1 MSKVQLYCCLL
12 VLLVCFSCSHQ
23 KKDSIV
29 PQQNR
34 TGINKPPIIID
45 CKYSFEQAIKGTS
58 APKDIIDQLELVT
71 VQYYSTD
78 KKIHQGQILANKKI
92 ADRLIFLFKFMLQ
105 SKFPIARAI
114 PIVKYNWD
122 DEVSM
127 EANNTSCFCYRD
139 ESFSKHAKGMAI
151 DINPFFNPVRWKEGY
166 KYHLDKPIGAIY
178 NPAIP
183 GTFIKQNP
191 VVAEF
196 KKQGFRW
203 GHSFSIKY
211 DDHHFEI

>member
-1 MSKVQLYCCLL
+1 MFKVQFYCCLL
-12 VLLVCFSCSHQ
+12 ILLESFSCSYK
-23 KKDSIV
+23 KKDSIA
-29 PQQNR
+29 PKQ
-34 TGINKPPIIID
+34 TKTEINKPSIVID
-45 CKYSFEQAIKGTS
+45 CNYSFEEAIKGTN
-58 APKDIIDQLELVT
+58 APKDIIDQLELIT

-78 KKIHQGQILANKKI
+78 KKIHQGQILTNKKI
-92 ADRLIFLFKFMLQ
+92 ADKLIFLFKFMLQ
-105 SKFPIARAI
+105 SKFPIVHAI

-127 EANNTSCFCYRD
+127 QANNTSCFCYRD
-139 ESFSKHAKGMAI
+139 ESYSKHAKGMAI
-151 DINPFFNPVRWKEGY
+151 DINPYFNPVRWKEGY
-166 KYHLDKPIGAIY
+166 KNHIDKPIGAIY

-183 GTFIKQNP
+183 GTFRKLDP
-191 VVAEF
+191 VVSEF